1 MLNSAPFPV
10 LFLLNLPSNRSRNH
24 ASQCGVAGVGPSNPV
39 TTLVMDPERCG
50 IEFGAAAAGER
61 DDDGRRGQPAR
72 EVDVY
77 VQHDSF
83 VQQGGGYSIETIHLD
98 LCL

>member
-1 MLNSAPFPV
+1 MLNSAPFPIP
-10 LFLLNLPSNRSRNH
+10 FLLNLPSNRSRNH

-50 IEFGAAAAGER
+50 VRFGER
-61 DDDGRRGQPAR
+61 DIGSSRGQPPR

-83 VQQGGGYSIETIHLD
+83 VQQGGGGYSIETIHLD

>member
-1 MLNSAPFPV
+1 MLKSAAIPV
-10 LFLLNLPSNRSRNH
+10 LILSVLPPSHRSRNH
-24 ASQCGVAGVGPSNPV
+24 ASQCGVAGLGPSNPV

-50 IEFGAAAAGER
+50 IRFTGER
-61 DDDGRRGQPAR
+61 DGRGQPAR

-83 VQQGGGYSIETIHLD
+83 LQQGRYSMIS
-98 LCL
+98 

>member
-1 MLNSAPFPV
+1 M
-10 LFLLNLPSNRSRNH
+10 
-24 ASQCGVAGVGPSNPV
+24 AGVGPSNPV

-83 VQQGGGYSIETIHLD
+83 VQQGGGRYSIETIHLD